1 MRLMI
6 SRTSLTAI
14 GRLAFLAMAAALLA
28 ACSQT
33 LDPAATGAA
42 IAPPA
47 DGASPQPASFTPG
60 AAAPLAMAAHKLGPA
75 DKLKVIVFREEQLSG
90 EFQIDGAGFFSMPLI
105 GQVQAAGLTQAELE
119 KSITGKLA
127 AGYLKDPK
135 VSVLVTDLRPIYVL
149 GEVKTAGEYPF
160 KAGLNAV
167 SAVALAGGYSYRAN
181 TSQIYIRRAGE
192 SAERPYP
199 AVPTVTIMPGD
210 TIRVAERYF

>member
-1 MRLMI
+1 MARSVLLA
-6 SRTSLTAI
+6 LTAAAM
-14 GRLAFLAMAAALLA
+14 LAG
-28 ACSQT
+28 CSQS
-33 LDPAATGAA
+33 LDPQMAGAS
-42 IAPPA
+42 IAPAVPGTA
-47 DGASPQPASFTPG
+47 PQPASFTPV
-60 AAAPLAMAAHKLGPA
+60 AAAPLSIAAHKLGPA

-90 EFQIDGAGFFSMPLI
+90 EFQIDEAGFFSMPLI
-105 GQVQAAGLTQAELE
+105 GQVQAAGLTQSELE

-167 SAVALAGGYSYRAN
+167 SAVALAGGYSYRAD

-192 SAERPYP
+192 AAERPYP
-199 AVPTVTIMPGD
+199 AVPTVSILPGD